1 VVILWCDGAHD
12 AVTNMERDA
21 ALLTAAESG
30 AEPVLRLF
38 AFDPPGI
45 TIGIHQRADEEL
57 DLANCR
63 ADRIAWARRPTGG
76 RAIFHQHEW
85 TYSFAAPLA
94 DPEWGGSRDEAYRRI
109 SRLVVAS
116 LVRLGVPAELAAAR
130 DSAPERD
137 PGPRAAGGPAAP
149 CFASTARHEV
159 VLQSRKL
166 VGSAQRRTAAGLLQ
180 QGSVL
185 LGPGHLRLV
194 DYLRIPGEQREPERS
209 RLAHAAGDAGAWLGI
224 GAPLARWAD
233 ALHAELGP
241 TARRFDGPGALTLAE
256 PPPYTSTAT
265 RTEA

>member
-1 VVILWCDGAHD
+1 
-12 AVTNMERDA
+12 MERDA
-21 ALLTAAESG
+21 ALLVAAESG

-38 AFDPPGI
+38 AFHPPGI
-45 TIGIHQRADEEL
+45 TIGIHQRAEEEL
-57 DLANCR
+57 DLARCG
-63 ADRIAWARRPTGG
+63 ADRIGWARRPTGG
-76 RAIFHQHEW
+76 RAIFHEHEW
-85 TYSFAAPLA
+85 TYSLAAPVD
-94 DPEWGGSRDEAYRRI
+94 DPEWGGGRDAAYRRI

-137 PGPRAAGGPAAP
+137 PGPRTVGGPAAP

-159 VLQSRKL
+159 VLQGRKL

-180 QGSVL
+180 QGSLL

-194 DYLRIPGEQREPERS
+194 DYLRT
-209 RLAHAAGDAGAWLGI
+209 WLGT

-233 ALHAELGP
+233 ALHAELGAA
-241 TARRFDGPGALTLAE
+241 ARRFDGPGALTLAE